1 MALSIDQKRLKAT
14 KFPPEFDRKVDIEKV
29 NIDLMKK
36 WIAQKITD
44 ILGDED
50 DIVVETCYNL
60 IEQSQFVSNPTR
72 LLACCLLTPIAQYQR
87 DPDSAHRI
95 PQQRHCKI
103 LQRAM
108 GPDAKRTG
116 QPHGCA
122 EGNARGEEARV
133 ATRAGM
139 AMQHVTWRDHG

>member
-14 KFPPEFDRKVDIEKV
+14 KFPPEFDKKVDIEKV

-36 WIAQKITD
+36 WIANRITT

-60 IEQSQFVSNPTR
+60 VEQNQFVSRLLYSILRLGLIYAAQNQGDTNPTR
-72 LLACCLLTPIAQYQR
+72 RVFEQGHGAF
-87 DPDSAHRI
+87 
-95 PQQRHCKI
+95 

-108 GPDAKRTG
+108 GPDVER
-116 QPHGCA
+116 P
-122 EGNARGEEARV
+122 R
-133 ATRAGM
+133 
-139 AMQHVTWRDHG
+139 